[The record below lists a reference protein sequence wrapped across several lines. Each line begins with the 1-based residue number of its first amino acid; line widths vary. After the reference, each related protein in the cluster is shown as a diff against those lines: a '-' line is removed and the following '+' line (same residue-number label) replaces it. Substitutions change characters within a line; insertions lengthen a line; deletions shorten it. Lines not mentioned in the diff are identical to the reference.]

1 MGPGSDDDAAPRVGT
16 QLASMMTLSEV
27 GIDFE
32 RANAARIYDYF
43 LGGAHNFA
51 SDRAQ
56 AAKIVAAN
64 PDMPRVCRANRD
76 FLGRVVR
83 WCLDLGVDQ
92 FLDLG
97 SGVPTVGNVHEI
109 ALALRAAARVA
120 YVDFEPVAVH
130 HARQITAGIDGVTV
144 VQGDL
149 RQPEEVLRDP
159 DLTALLDFDRPV
171 AVLAIAVLHFI
182 DDDLPT
188 IFGRYRAA
196 LCPGSVLALNH
207 GSADQDDPVLAEAVR
222 EIQRG
227 YRGAA
232 TPVVLRDRAQIR
244 EILDGFEPVSPGLVD
259 SVHWPVEQPGAE
271 PIGAYA
277 AVARAPQA
285 R

>member
-1 MGPGSDDDAAPRVGT
+1 VSEESDDGGAPRIGT
-16 QLASMMTLSEV
+16 HLASMMTLSEV

-64 PDMPRVCRANRD
+64 PDMPRVCRLNRD
-76 FLGRVVR
+76 YLGRVVR
-83 WCLDLGVDQ
+83 WCLAQGVDQ

-109 ALALRAAARVA
+109 ALQRSPGARVA

-130 HARQITAGIDGVTV
+130 HARELTADLDTVSVT
-144 VQGDL
+144 QGDL
-149 RQPEEVLRDP
+149 RQPEVVLDDP
-159 DLTALLDFDRPV
+159 GVTGLLDFDRPV
-171 AVLAIAVLHFI
+171 AVLAVAVLHFI
-182 DDDLPT
+182 DDDLPA
-188 IFGRYRAA
+188 IFGRYRDA

-207 GSADQDDPVLAEAVR
+207 GSGDHDDPVLAESVR
-222 EIQRG
+222 ATERG
-227 YRGAA
+227 YRGSA
-232 TPVVLRDRAQIR
+232 TPVVLRDRVQIR
-244 EILDGFEPVSPGLVD
+244 ALLDGFELVPPGLVD
-259 SVHWPVEQPGAE
+259 PVHWPVANPGAE

-277 AVARAPQA
+277 AVGRVPD
-285 R
+285 RG